1 MRSWLSAPV
10 DGLAR
15 ASLRAGSPLTAAV
28 AALLLV
34 APATAR
40 AQAPLPPVVLPGPAE
55 PATFTLTQVQ
65 IGGARN
71 VPVADLQALAVPYLN
86 RPLRL
91 LEVEDLRQR
100 INRELVAR
108 GLVNSGV
115 VLAPGAAQALAG
127 GTLQLQ
133 LIEGQVSELRQ
144 QGLDGLSPHYL
155 RSRLLRP
162 GETLNLPELQARFAA
177 LLADPLVSQ
186 LDARLQPGAALGQST
201 LEVDLKRAPP
211 VQLSLFANNQGAPS
225 VGSTI
230 TGAEL
235 RLLGLTGWGD
245 QFTAVLSRSGGTEQ
259 HDLAWTLPLAART
272 TTLQLRG
279 ARNRASVVEEPLAS
293 LGIASRVDTQEAT
306 LSHPL
311 LDRAAVR
318 VQVGLA
324 WSRRDSQ
331 TTLDGEPFSFN
342 PGEADGRTRVHSW
355 RLVQDGT
362 WRSERRVLAL
372 RSTFTF
378 GRHGGATDGA
388 VPGQPHRAYRLWLG
402 QAQASLPLGD
412 SGSQLLMRGT
422 LQHTG
427 HTLVPLEQLG
437 LGGRHTVRG
446 YRENTLV
453 RDRGWAFSA
462 EGQFPLL
469 GGDGAR
475 RRLQGVT
482 FVDAGEGRNVSGTA
496 QRLASVGLGLRGQFD
511 DWEADLYI
519 ARRLERR
526 PIDTHGDLQDHGI
539 HLSVRWRAF

>member
-91 LEVEDLRQR
+91 LDVEDLRQR

-144 QGLDGLSPHYL
+144 QGLDGLSPQYL

-272 TTLQLRG
+272 TTLVFDLK
-279 ARNRASVVEEPLAS
+279 L
-293 LGIASRVDTQEAT
+293 
-306 LSHPL
+306 
-311 LDRAAVR
+311 
-318 VQVGLA
+318 
-324 WSRRDSQ
+324 
-331 TTLDGEPFSFN
+331 
-342 PGEADGRTRVHSW
+342 PG
-355 RLVQDGT
+355 
-362 WRSERRVLAL
+362 
-372 RSTFTF
+372 
-378 GRHGGATDGA
+378 
-388 VPGQPHRAYRLWLG
+388 
-402 QAQASLPLGD
+402 
-412 SGSQLLMRGT
+412 
-422 LQHTG
+422 
-427 HTLVPLEQLG
+427 
-437 LGGRHTVRG
+437 
-446 YRENTLV
+446 
-453 RDRGWAFSA
+453 
-462 EGQFPLL
+462 
-469 GGDGAR
+469 
-475 RRLQGVT
+475 
-482 FVDAGEGRNVSGTA
+482 
-496 QRLASVGLGLRGQFD
+496 
-511 DWEADLYI
+511 
-519 ARRLERR
+519 
-526 PIDTHGDLQDHGI
+526 
-539 HLSVRWRAF
+539 